1 MARWNFQFSKG
12 TTMKK
17 NKHVCEHTTLSR
29 REVLTAGAGLVGS
42 LLVPHPWILR
52 ASAAAGA
59 DHSVIVIFLRGAI
72 DPLSVLAPSRQSAER
87 PAYDLAR
94 PQLSLKHGD
103 LLALSGTSQ
112 FGINA
117 CAPELKQL
125 MDQNKLKMLLGFGST
140 NPTTSHFS
148 QQDNM
153 EYGIGESRIPGLS
166 GGMLNRALGGIQSSS
181 HLPAVTLA
189 PSLDKSLY
197 GRNAAVAVR
206 DLSATGLGT
215 TDLRAIASMEER
227 INLGWVNTAPETNV
241 ENAQKGH
248 AHRAKMAVAVIR
260 RAGSSNVSLSPTNGS
275 MDDNSV
281 HYAGFSQMP
290 NAIRLLKAEPSLR
303 FVTMSAGAWDDHFNM
318 GPKKGP
324 FELRL
329 KRLSRAL
336 KALSTDLAANG
347 LASKTTVLLVSE
359 FGRTVKEN
367 ANLGLDHGRGGL
379 AMIMGPGLASNGS
392 VQSRGFTLAPSN
404 PSIAQNVLPVEYD
417 YRNVFAEVLSKRLG
431 VSNLT
436 TSPSP
441 TVQAVFPGLSYTS
454 YGLLR

>member
-1 MARWNFQFSKG
+1 
-12 TTMKK
+12 MKK
-17 NKHVCEHTTLSR
+17 NKHVCEHATLSR

-52 ASAAAGA
+52 ASAAAAA

-72 DPLSVLAPSRQSAER
+72 DPLSVLAPTQQSAER
-87 PAYDLAR
+87 QAYELAR
-94 PQLSLKHGD
+94 PQLCLERQSL
-103 LLALSGTSQ
+103 LSLSGTNQ
-112 FGINA
+112 FGIHA
-117 CAPELKQL
+117 CARELKEL
-125 MDQNKLKMLLGFGST
+125 MDQNKLKMLLGFGSP
-140 NPTTSHFS
+140 NPTTSHFA

-153 EYGIGESRIPGLS
+153 EYGIGETRVPGLS

-181 HLPAVTLA
+181 QLPAVTLA

-197 GRNAAVAVR
+197 GRNPAVAVR
-206 DLSATGLGT
+206 DLSTTGLGT
-215 TDLRAIASMEER
+215 AELRAVASMEDR
-227 INLGWVNTAPETNV
+227 INLGWVNTAPETNS
-241 ENAQKGH
+241 ENSQKGN
-248 AHRAKMAVAVIR
+248 AHRAKMALAVIR
-260 RAGSSNVSLSPTNGS
+260 RAASSSVSLSPLSGS

-281 HYAGFSQMP
+281 HYAGFSQMA

-318 GPKKGP
+318 GPKNGA
-324 FELRL
+324 FEGRL

-347 LASKTTVLLVSE
+347 LASKTTVMVVSE

-379 AMIMGPGLASNGS
+379 AMIMGPGLANNGP
-392 VQSRGFTLAPSN
+392 VQARGFTLSASN

-436 TSPSP
+436 TSPSA
-441 TVQAVFPGLSYTS
+441 TVQAVFPGLNYTS